1 MPYILFRRYA
11 LQNDTT
17 SDPILAYEVYIYFLS
32 PTENLMIKFHDL
44 AFLKTCSTILE
55 VNYQINDVFLS
66 RMHYAE
72 HEILQPTLDSY
83 M

>member
-1 MPYILFRRYA
+1 
-11 LQNDTT
+11 
-17 SDPILAYEVYIYFLS
+17 
-32 PTENLMIKFHDL
+32 MIKFHDL
-44 AFLKTCSTILE
+44 AFLKTCK